1 MVHVADYILK
11 TCKVNLSHFLDS
23 KRLRYI
29 RAHQGVSPILN
40 AKFTNRERPQTA
52 CDLIASR
59 LFMGTVFQQAVLTCW
74 LLQSRFIMESEDE
87 EAHLVKDKRSSV
99 FI

>member
-1 MVHVADYILK
+1 
-11 TCKVNLSHFLDS
+11 
-23 KRLRYI
+23 
-29 RAHQGVSPILN
+29 
-40 AKFTNRERPQTA
+40 
-52 CDLIASR
+52 
-59 LFMGTVFQQAVLTCW
+59 MGAVFQQAVLTCW